1 MAKQP
6 LLSIIITSY
15 TVNRLKDI
23 FELLDSLKN
32 QTYSNIEIIFVAE
45 RSMELY
51 ERVKDY
57 AERNGVSNIKMV
69 FYPTELGI
77 SEARNTGVRHARGD
91 IIAFIDDDAVPS
103 TTWAEEIVKTFV
115 KHNDVIGVS
124 GPVLPLFEDPS
135 LKWFPEEFY
144 WMIGCTAWKGLK
156 EKADLEYAWGVN
168 MAFRREAF
176 NFSFFKDRYT
186 KGAHEEGKIGPV
198 GDDREFSFTVKMKTG
213 KRILYNPDVKV
224 LHKVSG
230 YKLTSKFIRRY
241 AFWQGYSDAMFKHIL
256 KASSERLRSEYYVLR
271 RIILHLLPSI
281 ASELLSDRK
290 ITLKKLRVI
299 IETLLYFT
307 LGYFSYL
314 ITELTIATKKLV

>member
-1 MAKQP
+1 MTNKS

-23 FELLDSLKN
+23 FELLDSIKN

-45 RSMELY
+45 RSRELY

-57 AERNGVSNIKMV
+57 AEKNGVSNIKMV

-103 TTWAEEIVKTFV
+103 TTWAEEIAKTFV
-115 KHNDVIGVS
+115 EHSDVIGVS

-168 MAFRREAF
+168 MAFRKEAF

-213 KRILYNPDVKV
+213 KRILYNPNVKV

-241 AFWQGYSDAMFKHIL
+241 AFWQGYSDAMFKHVL
-256 KASSERLRSEYYVLR
+256 RATGERLRSEYEVVH
-271 RIILHLLPSI
+271 RIIFNLLPLI
-281 ASELLSDRK
+281 ISELFSDRQ
-290 ITLKKLRVI
+290 TAFKKLGVLV
-299 IETLLYFT
+299 ETLVYFSI
-307 LGYFSYL
+307 GYISYL
-314 ITELTIATKKLV
+314 IPGLTHITKNLV

>member
-1 MAKQP
+1 VAKQP

-15 TVNRLKDI
+15 TANRLKDI

-32 QTYSNIEIIFVAE
+32 QTYSNIEIIHIAE
-45 RSMELY
+45 RSRELY

-57 AERNGVSNIKMV
+57 AEKNGVSNIKMV

-115 KHNDVIGVS
+115 EHTDIIGVS

-168 MAFRREAF
+168 MAFRKEAF

-186 KGAHEEGKIGPV
+186 KGVHEEGKIGPV
-198 GDDREFSFTVKMKTG
+198 GDDWEFSFTVKMKTG
-213 KRILYNPDVKV
+213 KRILYNPNVKV

-241 AFWQGYSDAMFKHIL
+241 AFWQGYSNAMFKDKL
-256 KASSERLRSEYYVLR
+256 KATRERLKTEYDLLHK
-271 RIILHLLPSI
+271 IIFRLIPSI
-281 ASELLSDRK
+281 AREFMANRNVA
-290 ITLKKLRVI
+290 LKKLKITV
-299 IETLLYFT
+299 EALLYFSF
-307 LGYFSYL
+307 GYISYFFL
-314 ITELTIATKKLV
+314 D